1 MIRYASSIVVSL
13 SRIAAVSCLVLASA
27 TASAVAQ
34 KKYDAGVTD
43 SEIKIGNIMP
53 YSGPASAYAIIGKTM
68 TAYFQMINDGGGING
83 RKINFIS
90 YDDAYSPPKTVEQ
103 TRKLVESDEVFLLFA
118 PLGTAGN
125 IAIQKYMN
133 GKKIPQLFVASGAS
147 RWGDPQNFPWT
158 IGWAPN
164 YRAEA
169 RVYARYILDNH
180 PDAKIGI
187 LYQNDDFGKDYLHGL
202 KDVLQDKYDRI
213 VVSSASY
220 EVSVPTVDSQ
230 VVSIKAAN
238 PDLFLNFSSPKFAA
252 QAIKKIAELGWK
264 PVHIMSNVSASV
276 GAVLRPAGLEH
287 SKGILTAYYQM
298 DVTDAQWNS
307 NPGMQKFRSF
317 LNKYF
322 PEADKSEVGPMTGY
336 NMSSGLVEVLKRCG
350 DNLTR
355 ENVMKVAANLDLEID
370 GFLPGVRVK
379 TSPTDFYPVE
389 QVQMLKFTGEN
400 WKPFGPVI
408 DGHSE

>member
-1 MIRYASSIVVSL
+1 MKLCVSSL
-13 SRIAAVSCLVLASA
+13 AAVIRPAALSILVMVAASV
-27 TASAVAQ
+27 SAAAQ
-34 KKYDAGVTD
+34 KKYDVGVTD
-43 SEIKIGNIMP
+43 NEIKIGNIMP

-83 RKINFIS
+83 RKVNFIS

-103 TRKLVESDEVFLLFA
+103 ARKLVESDEVFLIFA
-118 PLGTAGN
+118 PLGTASN

-133 GKKIPQLFVASGAS
+133 SKKVPQLFVASGAS
-147 RWGDPQNFPWT
+147 RWGDPANFPWT

-169 RVYARYILDNH
+169 RVYARYVLANY
-180 PDAKIGI
+180 PSAKIGI
-187 LYQNDDFGKDYLHGL
+187 LYQNDDFGKDYLVGL
-202 KDVLQDKYDRI
+202 KDVFRDKYESM

-238 PDLFLNFSSPKFAA
+238 PDIFLNFSSPKFAA
-252 QAIKKIAELGWK
+252 QAIKKIAELGWR

-276 GAVLRPAGLEH
+276 GAVMRPAGLEN
-287 SKGILTAYYQM
+287 SKGIFTAYYQM
-298 DVTDAQWNS
+298 DVTDSQWNS
-307 NPGMQKFRSF
+307 NPGMQRFRAF
-317 LNKYF
+317 LSKYF
-322 PEADKSEVGPMTGY
+322 PEADKSEAGPMTGY
-336 NMSSGLVEVLKRCG
+336 NMSIGLAEVLKRCG

-355 ENVMKVAANLDLEID
+355 ENVMKVAANLDIEID

-379 TSPTDFYPVE
+379 TSSTDFYPVE

-400 WKPFGPVI
+400 WQTFGPVI
-408 DGHSE
+408 DGHSD